1 MDRNDNTLHSF
12 LLIGQSNMAGRGYI
26 KDVKPIYD
34 EHIKMLVNGRWQ
46 PMTEPINFDRPTSGI
61 GLAASFA
68 GAWRMKNENLQ
79 IGLIPCAEGGT
90 SLDDWEVGGPLFDNA
105 VFQTKL
111 AQRTSLLSGFL
122 WHQGENDSFGGRS
135 SNYFDKLKSL
145 VIAFRKELQ
154 APDVPFIAGGLGD
167 FLSSGRYGK
176 YFTEYKSVNQALLQ
190 YADTTANSYFVAASD
205 LTANADGLHFD
216 ALSQR
221 KLGVRYFDAFYYRK
235 NVLGPLDDENELIDR
250 IQDKPLTRNEK
261 AALLEISFA
270 RGDLSLAD
278 FERQLSTLNSMSS

>member
-1 MDRNDNTLHSF
+1 MNRKENTLHSF
-12 LLIGQSNMAGRGYI
+12 LMIGQSNMAGRGYI

-34 EHIKMLVNGRWQ
+34 EQIKMLVNGKWQ
-46 PMTEPINFDRPTSGI
+46 TMSEPINFDRPTSGI

-68 GAWRMKNENLQ
+68 GAWRINNENFQ
-79 IGLIPCAEGGT
+79 IGLIPCADGGS
-90 SLDDWEVGGPLFDNA
+90 SLDDWTVGGPLFDNA
-105 VFQTKL
+105 VCQAKL

-135 SNYFDKLKSL
+135 SHYYDKLTSL
-145 VIAFRKELQ
+145 IAAFRKELL

-176 YFTEYKSVNQALLQ
+176 YFTEYSSVNQALRQ
-190 YADTTANSYFVAASD
+190 YADTTPNSYFVVASD

-221 KLGVRYFDAFYYRK
+221 KLGVRYFEAFHLRK
-235 NVLGPLDDENELIDR
+235 NVLGPVIDEDELINR
-250 IQDKPLTRNEK
+250 IQDKPLTKTEK
-261 AALLEISFA
+261 AALLEVSFA
-270 RGDLSLAD
+270 RGDLSLED
-278 FERQLSTLNSMSS
+278 FEEPLTTLNSMSS

>member
-1 MDRNDNTLHSF
+1 MDREDHTVYSF
-12 LLIGQSNMAGRGYI
+12 LMIGQSNMAGRGYV

-46 PMTEPINFDRPTSGI
+46 TMSEPINFDRPTSGI

-68 GAWRMKNENLQ
+68 GAWRIKNENSQ
-79 IGLIPCAEGGT
+79 IGLIPCAEGGS
-90 SLDDWEVGGPLFDNA
+90 SLDDWEVGGPLFKNA

-111 AQRTSLLSGFL
+111 AQHISSLSGIL

-135 SNYFDKLKSL
+135 GCYFDKLKNL
-145 VIAFRKELQ
+145 VAAFRRELQ
-154 APDVPFIAGGLGD
+154 APDIPFIAGGLGD

-176 YFTEYKSVNQALLQ
+176 YFTEYNSVNNALHQ
-190 YADTTANSYFVAASD
+190 YAETTENSYFVAASD

-216 ALSQR
+216 AISQR
-221 KLGVRYFDAFYYRK
+221 KFGIRYFEAFFSQK
-235 NVLGPLDDENELIDR
+235 NVLGPLNNENELINR
-250 IQDKPLTRNEK
+250 IQDKPLTRTEK

-270 RGDLSLAD
+270 LGELSLAD
-278 FERQLSTLNSMSS
+278 LEEQLSKLNALSS

>member
-1 MDRNDNTLHSF
+1 M
-12 LLIGQSNMAGRGYI
+12 IGQSNMAGRGYI

-46 PMTEPINFDRPTSGI
+46 TMTEPINHDRPTSGI

-68 GAWRMKNENLQ
+68 GAWRLKNENLQ
-79 IGLIPCAEGGT
+79 IGLIPCAEGGS
-90 SLDDWEVGGPLFDNA
+90 SLDDWEMGGPLFNNA

-111 AQRTSLLSGFL
+111 AQRTSLFSGFL

-135 SNYFDKLKSL
+135 GYYFDKLKNL
-145 VIAFRKELQ
+145 VAEFRKELH
-154 APDVPFIAGGLGD
+154 APDVPFIAAGLGD

-176 YFTEYKSVNQALLQ
+176 YFTEYNSVNQALLQ
-190 YADTTANSYFVAASD
+190 YADTKANSYFVSASE

-216 ALSQR
+216 AVSQR
-221 KLGVRYFDAFYYRK
+221 KLGVRYFEAFHCKK
-235 NVLGPLDDENELIDR
+235 NVLDPLDDENELIDM

-270 RGDLSLAD
+270 RGDISLAE
-278 FERQLSTLNSMSS
+278 FEEQLSAVHSMSQ

>member
-1 MDRNDNTLHSF
+1 M
-12 LLIGQSNMAGRGYI
+12 IGQSNMAGRGYV

-34 EHIKMLVNGRWQ
+34 EHIKTLVNGRWQ
-46 PMTEPINFDRPTSGI
+46 TMTEPINHDRPTSGV

-68 GAWRMKNENLQ
+68 GAWRLKNENLQ

-105 VFQTKL
+105 VFQAKL
-111 AQRTSLLSGFL
+111 AQRISLFSGFL

-135 SNYFDKLKSL
+135 GHYFDKLDNL
-145 VIAFRKELQ
+145 VTAFRKALQ

-176 YFTEYKSVNQALLQ
+176 YFTEYNSVNQALLQ
-190 YADTTANSYFVAASD
+190 YADTKANSYFVSASD

-216 ALSQR
+216 AVSQR
-221 KLGVRYFDAFYYRK
+221 KLGVRYFRAFDSKK
-235 NVLGPLDDENELIDR
+235 NVLGPLDEENELIDR
-250 IQDKPLTRNEK
+250 IQGKPLTRNEK

-278 FERQLSTLNSMSS
+278 FENQLATLN